1 MSRPEITTPESL
13 ADESVVEL
21 SLRPQRLAEFIGQ
34 GKVKD
39 ALRIYIDAATA
50 RRSRST
56 TRSSSARRAS
66 ARPPWPS

>member
-1 MSRPEITTPESL
+1 MSRPEITTPESI

-50 RRSRST
+50 RLFEVTLER
-56 TRSSSARRAS
+56 ARLTGKI
-66 ARPPWPS
+66 